1 MNKNK
6 NKICQN
12 LWDTAKE
19 VLRGT
24 FIVLTTYIKKRKN
37 ISNQQSNLQTCKR
50 KIVNI
55 SGYK

>member
-6 NKICQN
+6 NKIYQN

-24 FIVLTTYIKKRKN
+24 FIVLTTYIKKRKKSQ
-37 ISNQQSNLQTCKR
+37 ISSLIFKLAKGR
-50 KIVNI
+50 
-55 SGYK
+55 S